1 LFNSFNLDSDNLRVI
16 LSKGKLNLFSKL
28 IDKEEQNGKPVSVE
42 GHTHSDLLQLIQELQ
57 QQLEQLRDSI
67 L

>member
-1 LFNSFNLDSDNLRVI
+1 MI